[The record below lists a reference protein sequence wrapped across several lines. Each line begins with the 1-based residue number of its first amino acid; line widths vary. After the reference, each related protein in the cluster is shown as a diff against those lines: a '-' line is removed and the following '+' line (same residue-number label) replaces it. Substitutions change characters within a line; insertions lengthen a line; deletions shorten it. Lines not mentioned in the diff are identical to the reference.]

1 MPITYASGGAM
12 PGPSGETLSAD
23 GQSPDAPMD
32 MSVACQ
38 QAADSATAHS
48 VAEAGKV
55 AMGVRPSAE

>member
-12 PGPSGETLSAD
+12 PGPSGETPSAD
-23 GQSPDAPMD
+23 GQTAEAPMD